1 MPATPV
7 VLKHQFRV
15 GDKVRAIGTTE
26 PLMRVL
32 AVEKTIV
39 TVSGA
44 VKHPPYVLRV
54 AVDKIELAP
63 TEIWMARTIG
73 DL

>member
-1 MPATPV
+1 MPP
-7 VLKHQFRV
+7 LKHQFRT

-26 PLMRVL
+26 PIMTIL
-32 AVEKTIV
+32 AVEKTTV

-54 AVDKIELAP
+54 PVDKIELAP
-63 TEIWMARTIG
+63 AEIWMARTIG